1 MISAEEILKVSN
13 YLLSKKLPLDIL
25 MEVEDHFL
33 AQISELM
40 EKDFLDFETAFSK
53 VKILW
58 SKELSFPKY
67 NIQFNLND
75 TTYFVRKINN
85 DLFWSVMKKSLMY
98 SILFLLVFLMPCYM
112 ISVESFG
119 YFGLIFL
126 ILIFTLP
133 LINYLKHRKDF
144 KLVKQY
150 DNYILTFYQ
159 NYVVLAVSGM
169 SFFIQILLRFKNT
182 ISYLLFE
189 FTNGNFSWIALIGV
203 FGCFGFIFCSVF
215 TILSQKKYLHQI
227 NIVKPYLKYL
237 RASS

>member
-1 MISAEEILKVSN
+1 MISAEERLKVSN

-126 ILIFTLP
+126 
-133 LINYLKHRKDF
+133 
-144 KLVKQY
+144 
-150 DNYILTFYQ
+150 
-159 NYVVLAVSGM
+159 
-169 SFFIQILLRFKNT
+169 
-182 ISYLLFE
+182 
-189 FTNGNFSWIALIGV
+189 V
-203 FGCFGFIFCSVF
+203 F
-215 TILSQKKYLHQI
+215 
-227 NIVKPYLKYL
+227 
-237 RASS
+237 